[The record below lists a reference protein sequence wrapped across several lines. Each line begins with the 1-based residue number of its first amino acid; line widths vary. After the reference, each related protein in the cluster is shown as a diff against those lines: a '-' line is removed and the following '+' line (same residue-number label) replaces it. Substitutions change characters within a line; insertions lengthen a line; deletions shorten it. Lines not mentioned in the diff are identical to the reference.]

1 MPPTRKNNK
10 NNNNKGNNNNNNM
23 KKLYPRL
30 NYSFE
35 KAKEWLIDHLASDV
49 FKQREDA
56 GDTISSVPILQE
68 IVRHNMITENSQEG
82 TISKGYNERSKE
94 FYVIKERAYLS
105 GFMKHPAAL
114 KLVNYLNT
122 YTDKVAFITMV
133 VPTEVEEY
141 LRATKGNITV
151 TVEASAKTPEKVT
164 NFTTATAAPQFI
176 DESGLTFM
184 KASLNIRDD
193 VEVDYVMCF
202 DPVYGRLAS
211 SNDGLYADV
220 LKGLTSK

>member
-1 MPPTRKNNK
+1 MSPTRKNKK
-10 NNNNKGNNNNNNM
+10 NNTNNNNNNNDM

-30 NYSFE
+30 NLSFE
-35 KAKEWLIDHLASDV
+35 KAKEWLIEHLASDV
-49 FKQREDA
+49 FKRRENA
-56 GDTISSVPILQE
+56 SNTVSSVPILQE
-68 IVRHNMITENSQEG
+68 IVKHNMITENSQEG
-82 TISKGYNERSKE
+82 VISKGYNERSKE

-151 TVEASAKTPEKVT
+151 TVEASAKSAEKVT
-164 NFTTATAAPQFI
+164 NFTTASIAQQFI

-184 KASLNIRDD
+184 KGLLNIRED
-193 VEVDYVMCF
+193 VEVDLVMCF
-202 DPVYGRLAS
+202 DPQYGRLAS
-211 SNDGLYADV
+211 SKDGLYADV